1 MIKRCVRQ
9 MCFTKESFVR
19 LVVNFMTVG
28 HGGKNERENLTI
40 MFFLFTLHK
49 QHFLYTEADLGQF
62 LIEYIFKVIITIEF

>member
-1 MIKRCVRQ
+1 MR
-9 MCFTKESFVR
+9 FTKESFVR

-49 QHFLYTEADLGQF
+49 QHFL
-62 LIEYIFKVIITIEF
+62 